1 MRGEK
6 EMELS
11 VMKKSH
17 SSLVFLEAMMMLWL
31 CGGLLL
37 AADAP
42 SAGLPALVTSSG
54 QSPDAFMVKV
64 LCDRNKIKV
73 SYNPLLKA
81 EALKDFKT
89 LMVVMGGSAKGLGEA
104 GIDEKEE
111 VARIKSVIN
120 RAKMEKT
127 VTIGMHVGGE
137 ARRGPL
143 SDKFIEAAAP
153 GSNYLIVTEDGNKD
167 GYFTKLSKEKKI
179 PLFVVKDT
187 VELANLVKRMFG
199 VK

>member
-1 MRGEK
+1 MGP
-6 EMELS
+6 S

-17 SSLVFLEAMMMLWL
+17 CSLVILAAMMIPWL
-31 CGGLLL
+31 CGGLLF

-42 SAGLPALVTSSG
+42 SAKLPALVTSSG

-120 RAKMEKT
+120 KAKMEKT
-127 VTIGMHVGGE
+127 VIFGMHVGGE

-143 SDKFIEAAAP
+143 SDKFIEAAGP

-187 VELANLVKRMFG
+187 VELASLVKRMFG